1 MTDMLMP
8 SLIYFIAA
16 LATPF
21 IATPR
26 LRASFLL
33 SIPVLGL
40 LSFVYMPYGI
50 YHLLPFFDVQ
60 LKIFRVDALSYIF
73 GLIFSLAAFL
83 SLIYAW
89 HVRDRLEQVSSLI
102 YAGAAIGAVFAGDL
116 ITLFVFWEGTALAS
130 VFLIWTRRTE
140 GSYHT
145 GMRYITA
152 QIISGLLLLI
162 GIVLFYHDTGSVAF
176 EHMELESLGTWLIF
190 IAFGIKCA
198 FPLLHNWLQ
207 DSYPAATFTGTV
219 TLSAFTTKLAVY
231 ALARGFA
238 GTEYLLYI
246 GVAMTLFPVFFAA
259 IENNLRRVLSYSL
272 NNQLGFMV
280 VGIGIGTPLALDGT
294 VAHAFAHVVY
304 KSLLFMSV
312 GAVFYR
318 TGKERAS
325 DLGGLWRSMPL
336 TMCFCIIG
344 AMSISAFPLFS
355 GFISKSLILSAAG
368 NEHYFFI
375 WIALVVASI
384 GVLEHAGIK
393 IPYSMFFG
401 HDRGWRVKE
410 APLHMLIAMGVAAA
424 ICVGVGIWPEP
435 LYALLPYPVDY
446 QPYTAGHV
454 ITQLQLLFFAALA
467 FALLVRFNIYPAE
480 YRSINLDFDWVYRR
494 ALPRMFIYISARVTA
509 VWRHL
514 AGFAERRIDHTL
526 SVVYRA
532 HGPQGPLART
542 WPTGSM
548 VLWIAILLGITLCLA
563 YL

>member
-16 LATPF
+16 LAVPF
-21 IATPR
+21 IAAPR
-26 LRASFLL
+26 LRALFLL

-40 LSFVYMPYGI
+40 LSFVYMPYGT
-50 YHLLPFFDVQ
+50 YHLLPLFDVQ
-60 LKIFRVDALSYIF
+60 LKIFWVDALSYIF

-83 SLIYAW
+83 SLVYAW
-89 HVRDRLEQVSSLI
+89 HIRDRLEQVSSLI

-130 VFLIWTRRTE
+130 VFLIWARRTE

-152 QIISGLLLLI
+152 QVVSGLLLLI
-162 GIVLFYHDTGSVAF
+162 GIVLFYRDTGSIAF

-304 KSLLFMSV
+304 KALLFMSV

-355 GFISKSLILSAAG
+355 GFISKSLIISAAG

-375 WIALVVASI
+375 WAALVVASI

-410 APLHMLIAMGVAAA
+410 APLHMLIAMGIAAA

-446 QPYTAGHV
+446 QPYTSGHV

-480 YRSINLDFDWVYRR
+480 YRSINLDFDWIYRR
-494 ALPRMFIYISARVTA
+494 ALPKLVRYITARVTA
-509 VWRHL
+509 FWRGF
-514 AGFAERRIDHTL
+514 AGFAERRIERTL
-526 SVVYRA
+526 VVVYRA

>member
-1 MTDMLMP
+1 MNNFLVP
-8 SLIYFIAA
+8 PIIFFAAA
-16 LATPF
+16 LVAPF
-21 IATPR
+21 IRLPR
-26 LRASFLL
+26 LRATFLL
-33 SIPVLGL
+33 AVPIAAFA
-40 LSFVYMPYGI
+40 SFAMTPYGT
-50 YHLLPFFDVQ
+50 YHFLPLFDVH
-60 LKIFRVDALSYIF
+60 LKIFRLDALSYVF

-89 HVRDRLEQVSSLI
+89 HIRDRLEQMSSLI
-102 YAGAAIGAVFAGDL
+102 YAGAALGAVFAGDL
-116 ITLFVFWEGTALAS
+116 ITLFVFWEGTAIAS
-130 VFLIWTRRTE
+130 VFLIWARRTE

-152 QIISGLLLLI
+152 QVVSGLLLLI
-162 GIVLFYHDTGSVAF
+162 GIVLFYHDTGSIAF
-176 EHMELESLGTWLIF
+176 EHMELDSPGTWLIF
-190 IAFGIKCA
+190 LAFGIKCA

-219 TLSAFTTKLAVY
+219 TLSAFTTKLAIY

-294 VAHAFAHVVY
+294 VAHAFAHVIY
-304 KSLLFMSV
+304 KALLFMSV
-312 GAVFYR
+312 GAVLYR

-325 DLGGLWRSMPL
+325 DLGGLWRSMPI

-355 GFISKSLILSAAG
+355 GFISKSLIISAAG

-375 WIALVVASI
+375 WAALIVASI

-393 IPYSMFFG
+393 IPYAMFFG

-410 APLHMLIAMGVAAA
+410 APLHMLIAMGFAAA
-424 ICVGVGIWPEP
+424 LCVGIGIWPEP

-446 QPYTAGHV
+446 QPYTSGHV
-454 ITQLQLLFFAALA
+454 ITQLQLLFFAVLA
-467 FALLVRFNIYPAE
+467 FALLIRFKIYPAE
-480 YRSINLDFDWVYRR
+480 YRAINLDFDWIYRR
-494 ALPRMFIYISARVTA
+494 ALPKLVQHISARVTV
-509 VWRHL
+509 VWRAM
-514 AGFAERRIDHTL
+514 AGLAERRIERTL
-526 SVVYRA
+526 DVVYRA

-548 VLWIAILLGITLCLA
+548 VLWITILLGITLCLA